1 MLGDGEFCVF
11 GWIYCVDKILKERC
25 FWLIYFLLCVIKL
38 FYLCNIYY
46 YILVYVKRKLNGLIL
61 FISVNVDEIYNV

>member
-11 GWIYCVDKILKERC
+11 GWIYCVDKILKEKC
-25 FWLIYFLLCVIKL
+25 FWLIIIYFLLCVIKL

-46 YILVYVKRKLNGLIL
+46 YILMYVKEK
-61 FISVNVDEIYNV
+61 

>member
-46 YILVYVKRKLNGLIL
+46 YILVYVKEN
-61 FISVNVDEIYNV
+61 